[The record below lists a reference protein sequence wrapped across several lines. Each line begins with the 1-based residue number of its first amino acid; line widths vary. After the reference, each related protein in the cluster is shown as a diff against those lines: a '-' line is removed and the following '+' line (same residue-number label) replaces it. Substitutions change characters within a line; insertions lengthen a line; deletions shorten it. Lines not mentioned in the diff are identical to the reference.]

1 MEPLTPKLYQESV
14 LGSVD
19 AYFNACQETGDPDTA
34 FYRTTKELWGNGSQ
48 YQSISGF
55 PADMPYFCLR
65 VPTGGGKTR
74 LAARAV
80 ELVNSKLLRT
90 EHSVILWLVPSNAI
104 REQTYKALKNREH
117 PYHHDLKL
125 TGPVTVIDLAEA
137 RSLTRATLDTST
149 VVIVATST
157 VVIVATV
164 QAFRREDTEG
174 LKVYESSGALMHHFE
189 GLDEAQRANLLT
201 ENGGDR
207 PAVIPFSFANV
218 LRLRRP
224 FIIVDEAHNSRTPL
238 SFDTLARFRP
248 SGILELTATPDTA
261 TTPSNVLH
269 SVSAAELKAEDMIK
283 LPIQLETIPD
293 WQKCLATAIDC
304 REQLHEAARQEH
316 NAGAKYLRPLVL
328 IQAQARRKDVETLD
342 VAAVKKELIEN
353 HNIPEEEIVIATG
366 EERGLEQLEKDYEG
380 GILSSKCPVRFV
392 ITQQALAEGWD
403 CASAYIL
410 VSMAGVK
417 SSTAVEQLLGRILR
431 QPQAAKRATPALN
444 RCYSYVVSD
453 DFSSTANALRDR
465 LVEGSGF
472 EQREA
477 ASFVTAGRTEQG
489 KLDIG
494 SGRITITPVDVN
506 LPEKPDLKD
515 LPKTTKAKVTWD
527 AKKKVLTITSPLTE
541 EETETLKSSVVWEAS
556 KDAIEHAGV
565 ASRTKAVTVFQS
577 PSERG
582 LDFRVPQMAVM
593 VHGELVLFDDPEVL
607 DYPWDLPTGH
617 AAPEADLLKQLN
629 LANSVRDGGTIDI
642 DEGKVKV
649 RFMAELQRDLGLA
662 YRPEHWTEARL
673 AAWICRNLPD
683 PYTTHASKNA
693 FVSSWLAHLLL
704 QDGYDL
710 GRANRQK
717 FLIRQLIEEQI
728 KGLRKT
734 AVREAYQQTL
744 FGDDRE
750 EHIKVDGSY
759 SFEFHPDTYAPDR
772 DYDGRF
778 GEADFQNHYYPR
790 IGDFDSKEEYLCA
803 CELEKWAARG
813 RIDFWVRNLV
823 RKPCSSFFLQ
833 TSEGR
838 FYPDFVC
845 KLPDKTILVVEY
857 KGADR
862 YAAAKMDRDMGDL
875 WAELSDGRCRFVM
888 ATDKKWGAIEE
899 KLK

>member
-1 MEPLTPKLYQESV
+1 MTPLTPKNYQESV

-19 AYFNACQETGDPDTA
+19 AYFNACHENGDPDAA
-34 FYRTTKELWGNGSQ
+34 FYQTTKELWGQGSP
-48 YQSISGF
+48 YRPIAGF

-104 REQTYKALKNREH
+104 REQTFKALKNREH
-117 PYHHDLKL
+117 PYHRDLRL
-125 TGPVTVIDLAEA
+125 AGPVTVIDLAEA
-137 RSLTRATLDTST
+137 KSITRPTMD
-149 VVIVATST
+149 TST

-164 QAFRREDTEG
+164 QAFRREDTEY
-174 LKVYESSGALMHHFE
+174 LKVYESSGVLMHHFE
-189 GLDEAQRANLLT
+189 GLDEAQKANLLT
-201 ENGGDR
+201 ESGGDG
-207 PAVIPFSFANV
+207 PQSIPFSLANV

-248 SGILELTATPDTA
+248 SGILELTATPDTK

-269 SVSAAELKAEDMIK
+269 SVSATELKAEDMIK
-283 LPIQLETIPD
+283 LPIQLETIAD
-293 WQKCLATAIDC
+293 WQKCLATAIDR
-304 REQLHEAARQEH
+304 REQLHEAARLEH
-316 NAGAKYLRPLVL
+316 NSGASYLRPLVL
-328 IQAQARRKDVETLD
+328 IQAQPRRAGMETLD
-342 VAAVKKELIEN
+342 VAAVKKELMAN

-380 GILSSKCPVRFV
+380 GILSPKCPVRFV
-392 ITQQALAEGWD
+392 LTQQALAEGWD

-431 QPQAAKRATPALN
+431 QPQAEKRANSALN
-444 RCYSYVVSD
+444 RCYAYVVSD

-472 EQREA
+472 EEREA
-477 ASFVTAGRTEQG
+477 SSFVSAGREEQA

-494 SGRITITPVDVN
+494 SGRITIRPVDIE
-506 LPEKPDLKD
+506 LSEKPNLQE
-515 LPKTTKAKVTWD
+515 LPKATKAKVAWD
-527 AKKKVLTITSPLTE
+527 AKKKVLTISRPLTE
-541 EETETLKSSVVWEAS
+541 AETESLKASVIWESSKEAI
-556 KDAIEHAGV
+556 AEAGLV
-565 ASRTKAVTVFQS
+565 SRTKAVVIFQT

-582 LDFRVPQMAVM
+582 LDFRVPQLAVM
-593 VHGELVLFDDPEVL
+593 VHGELMLFDDPEVL
-607 DYPWDLPTGH
+607 EYPWDLPTAH
-617 AAPEADLLKQLN
+617 AAPEPDSLRSLHLGD
-629 LANSVRDGGTIDI
+629 SVRDGGTIDI
-642 DEGKVKV
+642 DDGKVKV
-649 RFMAELQRDLGLA
+649 RFMAELQKDLGLA
-662 YRPEHWTEARL
+662 YRPEHWTEAKL

-693 FVSSWLAHLLL
+693 FVSAWLGKLLFL
-704 QDGYDL
+704 DGYDL
-710 GRANRQK
+710 ARANRQK
-717 FLIRQLIEEQI
+717 FLIRQLIEAQI
-728 KGLRKT
+728 KHLRKA
-734 AVREAYQQTL
+734 AVRQAYQQTL
-744 FGDDRE
+744 FGDERADRV
-750 EHIKVDGSY
+750 KVDGSY

-778 GEADFQNHYYPR
+778 GEADFQHHYYPR

-813 RIDFWVRNLV
+813 RIEFWVRNLV

-833 TSEGR
+833 TAEGR

-845 KLPDKTILVVEY
+845 RLPDKTIMVVEY

-862 YAAAKMDRDMGDL
+862 YAAAKVDRDIGDL
-875 WAELSDGRCRFVM
+875 WAEMSHGRCRFAM
-888 ATDKKWGAIEE
+888 ATDKKWGVIEE
-899 KLK
+899 QLAH

>member
-1 MEPLTPKLYQESV
+1 MTPLTPKNYQESV
-14 LGSVD
+14 LASVD
-19 AYFNACQETGDPDTA
+19 AYFNACHENGDPDAA
-34 FYRTTKELWGNGSQ
+34 FYQTTKELWGQGSP
-48 YQSISGF
+48 YRPIAGF

-104 REQTYKALKNREH
+104 REQTFKALKNREH
-117 PYHHDLKL
+117 PYHRDLRL
-125 TGPVTVIDLAEA
+125 AGPVTVIDLAEA
-137 RSLTRATLDTST
+137 KSITRPTME
-149 VVIVATST
+149 TST

-164 QAFRREDTEG
+164 QAFRREDTEY
-174 LKVYESSGALMHHFE
+174 LKVYESSGVLMHHFE
-189 GLDEAQRANLLT
+189 GLDEAQKANLLT
-201 ENGGDR
+201 ESGGDG
-207 PAVIPFSFANV
+207 PQSIPFSLANV

-248 SGILELTATPDTA
+248 SGILELTATPDTK

-269 SVSAAELKAEDMIK
+269 SVSATELKAEDMIK
-283 LPIQLETIPD
+283 LPIQLETIAD
-293 WQKCLATAIDC
+293 WQKCLATAIDR
-304 REQLHEAARQEH
+304 REQLHEAARLEH
-316 NAGAKYLRPLVL
+316 NTGASYLRPLVL
-328 IQAQARRKDVETLD
+328 IQAQPRRAGMETLD
-342 VAAVKKELIEN
+342 VAAVKKELMAN

-380 GILSSKCPVRFV
+380 GILSPKCPVRFV
-392 ITQQALAEGWD
+392 LTQQALAEGWD

-431 QPQAAKRATPALN
+431 QPQAEKRANSALN
-444 RCYSYVVSD
+444 RCYAYVVSD

-472 EQREA
+472 EEREA
-477 ASFVTAGRTEQG
+477 SSFVSAGREEQA

-494 SGRITITPVDVN
+494 SGRITIRPVDIE
-506 LPEKPDLKD
+506 LSEKPNLQE
-515 LPKTTKAKVTWD
+515 LPKATKAKVAWD
-527 AKKKVLTITSPLTE
+527 AKKKVLTISSPLTE
-541 EETETLKSSVVWEAS
+541 AETESLKASVIWESSKEAI
-556 KDAIEHAGV
+556 AEAGLV
-565 ASRTKAVTVFQS
+565 SRTKAVVIFQT

-582 LDFRVPQMAVM
+582 LDFRVPQLAVM

-607 DYPWDLPTGH
+607 EYPWDLPTAH
-617 AAPEADLLKQLN
+617 ATPEPDSLRSLHLGD
-629 LANSVRDGGTIDI
+629 SVRDGGTIDI
-642 DEGKVKV
+642 DDGKVKV
-649 RFMAELQRDLGLA
+649 RFMAELQKDLGLA
-662 YRPEHWTEARL
+662 YRPEHWTEAKL

-693 FVSSWLAHLLL
+693 FVSAWLGKLLFL
-704 QDGYDL
+704 DGYDL
-710 GRANRQK
+710 ARANRQK
-717 FLIRQLIEEQI
+717 FLIRQLIEAQI
-728 KGLRKT
+728 KHLRKA
-734 AVREAYQQTL
+734 AVRQAYQQTL
-744 FGDDRE
+744 FGDERADRV
-750 EHIKVDGSY
+750 KVDGSY

-778 GEADFQNHYYPR
+778 GEADFQHHYYPR

-813 RIDFWVRNLV
+813 RIEFWVRNLV

-833 TSEGR
+833 TAEGR

-845 KLPDKTILVVEY
+845 RLPDKTIMVVEY

-862 YAAAKMDRDMGDL
+862 YAAAKVDRDIGDL
-875 WAELSDGRCRFVM
+875 WAEMSHGRCRFAM
-888 ATDKKWGAIEE
+888 ATDKKWGVIEE
-899 KLK
+899 QLAH

>member
-1 MEPLTPKLYQESV
+1 MTPLTPKNYQESV

-19 AYFNACQETGDPDTA
+19 AYFNACHENGDPDAA
-34 FYRTTKELWGNGSQ
+34 FYQTTKELWGQGSP
-48 YQSISGF
+48 YRPIAGF

-104 REQTYKALKNREH
+104 REQTFKALKNREH
-117 PYHHDLKL
+117 PYHRDLRL
-125 TGPVTVIDLAEA
+125 AGPVTVIDLAEA
-137 RSLTRATLDTST
+137 KSITRPTME
-149 VVIVATST
+149 TST

-164 QAFRREDTEG
+164 QAFRREDTEY
-174 LKVYESSGALMHHFE
+174 LKVYESSGVLMHHFE
-189 GLDEAQRANLLT
+189 GLDEAQKANLLT
-201 ENGGDR
+201 ESGGDG
-207 PAVIPFSFANV
+207 PPTIPFSLANV

-248 SGILELTATPDTA
+248 SGILELTATPDTK

-269 SVSAAELKAEDMIK
+269 SVSATELKAEDMIK
-283 LPIQLETIPD
+283 LPIQLETIAD
-293 WQKCLATAIDC
+293 WQKCLATAIDR
-304 REQLHEAARQEH
+304 REQLHEAARLEH
-316 NAGAKYLRPLVL
+316 NSGASYLRPLVL
-328 IQAQARRKDVETLD
+328 IQAQPRRAGMETLD
-342 VAAVKKELIEN
+342 VAAVKKELMAN

-380 GILSSKCPVRFV
+380 GILSPKCPVRFV
-392 ITQQALAEGWD
+392 LTQQALAEGWD

-431 QPQAAKRATPALN
+431 QPQAEKRANPALN
-444 RCYSYVVSD
+444 RCYAYVVSD

-472 EQREA
+472 EEREA
-477 ASFVTAGRTEQG
+477 SSFVSAGREEQA

-494 SGRITITPVDVN
+494 SGRITITPVEVM
-506 LPEKPDLKD
+506 LTEKPDLTI
-515 LPKTTKAKVTWD
+515 LPKDTKAKLSWD
-527 AKKKVLTITSPLTE
+527 TKKGRLTISAPLSV
-541 EETETLKSSVVWEAS
+541 EETEAVQKTVSGETSREAITR
-556 KDAIEHAGV
+556 AAE
-565 ASRTKAVTVFQS
+565 ASRTVAVKVFQT
-577 PSERG
+577 PSQRG
-582 LDFRVPQMAVM
+582 LDFRVPQLAVM

-607 DYPWDLPTGH
+607 EYPWDLPTAH
-617 AAPEADLLKQLN
+617 ATPEPDSLRSLHLG
-629 LANSVRDGGTIDI
+629 NSVRDGGIIDI
-642 DEGKVKV
+642 DDGKVKV
-649 RFMAELQRDLGLA
+649 RFMAELQKDLGLA
-662 YRPEHWTEARL
+662 YRPEHWTEAKL

-693 FVSSWLAHLLL
+693 FVSAWLGKLLFL
-704 QDGYDL
+704 DGYDL
-710 GRANRQK
+710 ARANRQK
-717 FLIRQLIEEQI
+717 FLIRQLIEAQI
-728 KGLRKT
+728 KHLRKA
-734 AVREAYQQTL
+734 AVRQAYQQTL
-744 FGDDRE
+744 FGDERSDRV
-750 EHIKVDGSY
+750 KVDGSY

-778 GEADFQNHYYPR
+778 GEADFQHHYYPR

-813 RIDFWVRNLV
+813 RIEFWVRNLV

-833 TSEGR
+833 TAEGR

-845 KLPDKTILVVEY
+845 RLPDKTIMVVEY
-857 KGADR
+857 KGGDR
-862 YAAAKMDRDMGDL
+862 YASAKVDRDIGDL
-875 WAELSDGRCRFVM
+875 WAEMSHGRCRFAM
-888 ATDKKWGAIEE
+888 ATDKKWGVIEE
-899 KLK
+899 QLEH

>member
-1 MEPLTPKLYQESV
+1 MTPLTPKNYQESV
-14 LGSVD
+14 LASVD
-19 AYFNACQETGDPDTA
+19 AYFNACHENGDPDAA
-34 FYRTTKELWGNGSQ
+34 FYQTTKELWGQGSP
-48 YQSISGF
+48 YRPIAGF

-104 REQTYKALKNREH
+104 REQTFKALKNREH
-117 PYHHDLKL
+117 PYHRDLRL
-125 TGPVTVIDLAEA
+125 AGPVTVIDLAEA
-137 RSLTRATLDTST
+137 KSITRPTME
-149 VVIVATST
+149 TST

-164 QAFRREDTEG
+164 QAFRREDTEY
-174 LKVYESSGALMHHFE
+174 LKVYESSGVLMHHFE
-189 GLDEAQRANLLT
+189 GLDEAQKANLLT
-201 ENGGDR
+201 ESGGDG
-207 PAVIPFSFANV
+207 PPTIPFSLANV

-248 SGILELTATPDTA
+248 SGILELTATPDTK

-269 SVSAAELKAEDMIK
+269 SVSATELKAEDMIK
-283 LPIQLETIPD
+283 LPIQLETIAD
-293 WQKCLATAIDC
+293 WQKCLATAIDR
-304 REQLHEAARQEH
+304 REQLHEAARLEH
-316 NAGAKYLRPLVL
+316 NSGASYLRPLVL
-328 IQAQARRKDVETLD
+328 IQAQPRRAGMETLD
-342 VAAVKKELIEN
+342 VAAVKKELMAN

-380 GILSSKCPVRFV
+380 GILSPKCPVRFV
-392 ITQQALAEGWD
+392 LTQQALAEGWD

-431 QPQAAKRATPALN
+431 QPQAEKRANSALN
-444 RCYSYVVSD
+444 RCYAYVVSD

-472 EQREA
+472 EEREA
-477 ASFVTAGRTEQG
+477 SSFVSAGREEQA

-494 SGRITITPVDVN
+494 SGRITIRPVDIE
-506 LPEKPDLKD
+506 LSEKPNLQE
-515 LPKTTKAKVTWD
+515 LPKATKAKVAWD
-527 AKKKVLTITSPLTE
+527 AKKKVLTISSPLTE
-541 EETETLKSSVVWEAS
+541 AETESLKASVIWESSKEAI
-556 KDAIEHAGV
+556 AEAGLV
-565 ASRTKAVTVFQS
+565 SRTKAVVIFQT

-582 LDFRVPQMAVM
+582 LDFRVPQLAVM

-607 DYPWDLPTGH
+607 EYPWDLPTAH
-617 AAPEADLLKQLN
+617 AAPEPDSLRSLHLGD
-629 LANSVRDGGTIDI
+629 SVRDGGTIDI
-642 DEGKVKV
+642 DDGKVKV
-649 RFMAELQRDLGLA
+649 RFMAELQKDLGLA
-662 YRPEHWTEARL
+662 YRPEHWTEAKL

-693 FVSSWLAHLLL
+693 FVSAWLGKLLFL
-704 QDGYDL
+704 DGYDL
-710 GRANRQK
+710 ARANRQK
-717 FLIRQLIEEQI
+717 FLIRQLIEAQI
-728 KGLRKT
+728 KHLRKA
-734 AVREAYQQTL
+734 AVRQAYQQTL
-744 FGDDRE
+744 FGDERADRV
-750 EHIKVDGSY
+750 KVDGSY

-778 GEADFQNHYYPR
+778 GEADFQHHYYPR

-813 RIDFWVRNLV
+813 RIEFWVRNLV

-833 TSEGR
+833 TAEGR

-845 KLPDKTILVVEY
+845 RLPDKTIMVVEY

-862 YAAAKMDRDMGDL
+862 YAAAKVDRDIGDL
-875 WAELSDGRCRFVM
+875 WAEMSHGRCRFAM
-888 ATDKKWGAIEE
+888 ATDKKWGVIEE
-899 KLK
+899 QLAH

>member
-1 MEPLTPKLYQESV
+1 MSPLTPKIYQESV
-14 LGSVD
+14 LASVA
-19 AYFNACQETGDPDTA
+19 AYFDACQQTGDPDSA
-34 FYRTTKELWGNGSQ
+34 FYQTTRDLWGQGSQ
-48 YQSISGF
+48 YRPIAGF

-104 REQTYKALKNREH
+104 REQTYKALRNRAH
-117 PYHHDLKL
+117 PYHKDLRL
-125 TGPVTVIDLAEA
+125 AGPVTVIDLSEA
-137 RSLTRATLDTST
+137 RALTRATLD
-149 VVIVATST
+149 TST

-174 LKVYESSGALMHHFE
+174 LKVYESSGALQHHFD
-189 GLDEAQRANLLT
+189 GLDEAQRANLLSD
-201 ENGGDR
+201 GGGEG
-207 PAVIPFSFANV
+207 PPVVPYSFANV

-248 SGILELTATPDTA
+248 SGILELTATPDIT

-283 LPIQLETIPD
+283 LPIQLETIAD
-293 WQKCLATAIDC
+293 WQKCLAAAIDR

-316 NAGAKYLRPLVL
+316 HAGASYLRPLVL
-328 IQAQARRKDVETLD
+328 IQAQPRRTGVETLD
-342 VAAVKKELIEN
+342 VAAVKKELITN
-353 HNIPEEEIVIATG
+353 HHIPEEEIVIATG

-380 GILSSKCPVRFV
+380 GILSPKCPVRFV
-392 ITQQALAEGWD
+392 LTQQALAEGWD

-431 QPQAAKRATPALN
+431 QPQAEKRPTAALN
-444 RCYSYVVSD
+444 RCYAYVVSD

-465 LVEGSGF
+465 LVEGAGF
-472 EQREA
+472 DKREA
-477 ASFVTAGRTEQG
+477 SSFVTATREDQA
-489 KLDIG
+489 KFDLG
-494 SGRITITPVDVN
+494 SGRLAIQPVVVT
-506 LPEKPDLKD
+506 LPEKPGLQDLTKS
-515 LPKTTKAKVTWD
+515 TKAKLAWD
-527 AKKKVLTITSPLTE
+527 AKKSVLTISSPLTDE
-541 EETETLKSSVVWEAS
+541 EAESLKRTVVWDTS
-556 KDAIEHAGV
+556 KELIRQAAE
-565 ASRTKAVTVFQS
+565 ASRTKAVEVFRTA
-577 PSERG
+577 SERG
-582 LDFRVPQMAVM
+582 LDFRVPQLCVM
-593 VHGELVLFDDPEVL
+593 VHGELMLFDDPEVL
-607 DYPWDLPTGH
+607 DYPWELPTGQ
-617 AAPEADLLKQLN
+617 AEPDSESLRQLQITN
-629 LANSVRDGGTIDI
+629 TVRDGGTIDI
-642 DEGKVKV
+642 DDGKVKV

-662 YRPEHWTEARL
+662 YRPEHWTEAKL

-693 FVSSWLAHLLL
+693 YVAAWLGRLL
-704 QDGYDL
+704 QGEGFDL
-710 GRANRQK
+710 ARANRQK
-717 FLIRQLIEEQI
+717 FQIRQLIEAQI
-728 KGLRKT
+728 RQLRKQ
-734 AVREAYQQTL
+734 AVRVAYQQTL
-744 FGDDRE
+744 FGADRGSRV
-750 EHIKVDGSY
+750 KVDGSY

-778 GEADFQNHYYPR
+778 GEADFRHHFYPR

-813 RIDFWVRNLV
+813 KIDFWVRNLV
-823 RKPCSSFFLQ
+823 RKPCCSFFLQ
-833 TSEGR
+833 TAEGR

-845 KLPDKTILVVEY
+845 RLPDKTILVVEY

-862 YAAAKMDRDMGDL
+862 YHAAKGDRDIGGL
-875 WAELSDGRCRFVM
+875 WAELSDGTCRFVM
-888 ATDKKWGAIEE
+888 VTDKKWEVLRDLLE
-899 KLK
+899 

>member
-1 MEPLTPKLYQESV
+1 MTPLTPKNYQESV
-14 LGSVD
+14 LASVD
-19 AYFNACQETGDPDTA
+19 AYFNACHENGDPDAA
-34 FYRTTKELWGNGSQ
+34 FYQTTKELWGQGSP
-48 YQSISGF
+48 YRPIAGF

-104 REQTYKALKNREH
+104 REQTFKALKNREH
-117 PYHHDLKL
+117 PYHRDLRL
-125 TGPVTVIDLAEA
+125 AGPVTVIDLAEA
-137 RSLTRATLDTST
+137 KSITRPTMD
-149 VVIVATST
+149 TST

-164 QAFRREDTEG
+164 QAFRREDTEY
-174 LKVYESSGALMHHFE
+174 LKVYESSGVLMHHFE
-189 GLDEAQRANLLT
+189 GLDEAQKANLLT
-201 ENGGDR
+201 ESGGDG
-207 PAVIPFSFANV
+207 PQSIPFSLANV

-248 SGILELTATPDTA
+248 SGILELTATPDTK

-269 SVSAAELKAEDMIK
+269 SVSATELKAEDMIK
-283 LPIQLETIPD
+283 LPIQLETIAD
-293 WQKCLATAIDC
+293 WQKCLATAIDR
-304 REQLHEAARQEH
+304 REQLHEAARLEH
-316 NAGAKYLRPLVL
+316 NTGASYLRPLVL
-328 IQAQARRKDVETLD
+328 IQAQPRRAGMETLD
-342 VAAVKKELIEN
+342 VAAVKKELMAN

-380 GILSSKCPVRFV
+380 GILSPKCPVRFV
-392 ITQQALAEGWD
+392 LTQQALAEGWD

-431 QPQAAKRATPALN
+431 QPQAEKRANSALN
-444 RCYSYVVSD
+444 RCYAYVVSD

-472 EQREA
+472 EEREA
-477 ASFVTAGRTEQG
+477 SSFVSAGREEQA

-494 SGRITITPVDVN
+494 SGRITIRPVDIE
-506 LPEKPDLKD
+506 LSEKPNLQE
-515 LPKTTKAKVTWD
+515 LPKATKAKVAWD
-527 AKKKVLTITSPLTE
+527 AKKKVLTISSPLTE
-541 EETETLKSSVVWEAS
+541 AETESLKASVIWESSKEAI
-556 KDAIEHAGV
+556 AEAGLV
-565 ASRTKAVTVFQS
+565 SRTKAVVIFQT

-582 LDFRVPQMAVM
+582 LDFRVPQLAVM

-607 DYPWDLPTGH
+607 EYPWDLPTAH
-617 AAPEADLLKQLN
+617 AAPEPDSLRSLHLGD
-629 LANSVRDGGTIDI
+629 SVRDGGTIDI
-642 DEGKVKV
+642 DDGKVKF
-649 RFMAELQRDLGLA
+649 RFMAELQKDLGLA
-662 YRPEHWTEARL
+662 YRPEHWTEAKL

-693 FVSSWLAHLLL
+693 FVSAWLGKLLFL
-704 QDGYDL
+704 DGYDL
-710 GRANRQK
+710 ARANRQK
-717 FLIRQLIEEQI
+717 FLIRQLIEAQI
-728 KGLRKT
+728 KHLRKA
-734 AVREAYQQTL
+734 AVRQAYQQTL
-744 FGDDRE
+744 FGDERADRV
-750 EHIKVDGSY
+750 KVDGSY

-778 GEADFQNHYYPR
+778 GEADFQHHYYPR

-813 RIDFWVRNLV
+813 RIEFWVRNLV

-833 TSEGR
+833 TAEGR

-845 KLPDKTILVVEY
+845 RLPDKTIMVVEY

-862 YAAAKMDRDMGDL
+862 YAAAKVDRDIGDL
-875 WAELSDGRCRFVM
+875 WAEMSHGRCRFAM
-888 ATDKKWGAIEE
+888 ATDKKWGVIEE
-899 KLK
+899 QLAH

>member
-1 MEPLTPKLYQESV
+1 MLPKPNDAMEPLTPKLYQESV

-19 AYFNACQETGDPDTA
+19 AYFNACHETGDPDTA
-34 FYRTTKELWGNGSQ
+34 FYRTTKELWGNGLQ
-48 YQSISGF
+48 YRPIAGF

-104 REQTYKALKNREH
+104 REQTYKALRNREH
-117 PYHHDLKL
+117 PYHHDLRL
-125 TGPVTVIDLAEA
+125 AGPITVIDLAEA
-137 RSLTRATLDTST
+137 RSLTRATLD
-149 VVIVATST
+149 TST

-174 LKVYESSGALMHHFE
+174 LKVYESSGALQHHFD

-201 ENGGDR
+201 ENGGGR
-207 PAVIPFSFANV
+207 PAVVPFSFANV

-248 SGILELTATPDTA
+248 SGILELTATPDT
-261 TTPSNVLH
+261 TNTPSNVLH

-304 REQLHEAARQEH
+304 REQLHEAARREH
-316 NAGAKYLRPLVL
+316 NSGAKYLRPLVL
-328 IQAQARRKDVETLD
+328 IQAQARRAGVETLD
-342 VAAVKKELIEN
+342 VTAVKKELIGN

-366 EERGLEQLEKDYEG
+366 EERGLEQLEKDYDG
-380 GILSSKCPVRFV
+380 GILSPKCPVRFV
-392 ITQQALAEGWD
+392 LTQQALAEGWD

-410 VSMAGVK
+410 VSMAGVR

-444 RCYSYVVSD
+444 RCYAYVVSD

-465 LVEGSGF
+465 LVEGAGF
-472 EQREA
+472 ETREA

-494 SGRITITPVDVN
+494 SGRITIRPVDVT

-515 LPKTTKAKVTWD
+515 LPKATKAKVNWD
-527 AKKKVLTITSPLTE
+527 ARKNVLTISSPLTA
-541 EETETLKSSVVWEAS
+541 EETETLKGSVIWEAS
-556 KDAIEHAGV
+556 KELIEQAGV

-582 LDFRVPQMAVM
+582 LEFRVPQLAVM

-607 DYPWDLPTGH
+607 DYPWDLPTAH
-617 AAPEADLLKQLN
+617 AAPDDDVLRQLE
-629 LANSVRDGGTIDI
+629 LANTVRDGGMIDI

-693 FVSSWLAHLLL
+693 FVSAWLGNLLRH
-704 QDGYDL
+704 DGYDL

-717 FLIRQLIEEQI
+717 FLLRQLIESQI

-744 FGDDRE
+744 FGDDRAE
-750 EHIKVDGSY
+750 RIQVDGSY
-759 SFEFHPDTYAPDR
+759 AFHFHPDSYAPDR

-778 GEADFQNHYYPR
+778 GEADFQHHYYPR
-790 IGDFDSKEEYLCA
+790 IGDFDSNEEYLCA

-813 RIDFWVRNLV
+813 RIEFWVRNLV
-823 RKPCSSFFLQ
+823 RKPCSSFYLQ
-833 TSEGR
+833 TAEGR

-845 KLPDKTILVVEY
+845 RLPDKTILVVEY

-862 YAAAKMDRDMGDL
+862 YAAAKMDRDMGEL
-875 WAELSDGRCRFVM
+875 WAELSGGKCRFVM
-888 ATDKKWGAIEE
+888 ATGRKWGGIDAM
-899 KLK
+899 LK

>member
-1 MEPLTPKLYQESV
+1 MSPLTPKIFQDSV
-14 LGSVD
+14 LASVA
-19 AYFNACQETGDPDTA
+19 AYFDACQRTGDPDAA
-34 FYRTTKELWGNGSQ
+34 FYQTTRDLWGQGSQ
-48 YQSISGF
+48 YRPIAGF

-74 LAARAV
+74 LAARSV
-80 ELVNSKLLRT
+80 DLVNSKLLRT

-104 REQTYKALKNREH
+104 REQTYKALRNREH
-117 PYHHDLKL
+117 PYHKDLRMA
-125 TGPVTVIDLAEA
+125 GPVTVIDLAEA
-137 RSLTRATLDTST
+137 RALTRATLD
-149 VVIVATST
+149 TST

-174 LKVYESSGALMHHFE
+174 LKVYESSGALQHHFD
-189 GLDEAQRANLLT
+189 GLDEAQRANLLS
-201 ENGGDR
+201 EGGGEG
-207 PAVIPFSFANV
+207 PPLIPYSFANA

-283 LPIQLETIPD
+283 LPIQLETIAD
-293 WQKCLATAIDC
+293 WQKCLAAAIDR
-304 REQLHEAARQEH
+304 REQLHEAAWQEH
-316 NAGAKYLRPLVL
+316 NAGAAYLRPLVL
-328 IQAQARRKDVETLD
+328 IQAQPRRAGVETLD
-342 VAAVKKELIEN
+342 VAAVKKELIAN

-366 EERGLEQLEKDYEG
+366 EERGLEQLEKDYDG

-392 ITQQALAEGWD
+392 LTQQALAEGWD

-431 QPQAAKRATPALN
+431 QPQAEKRPTAALN
-444 RCYSYVVSD
+444 RCYAYVVSD

-472 EQREA
+472 DKREA
-477 ASFVTAGRTEQG
+477 ASFVTASREEQA
-489 KLDIG
+489 KFDIG
-494 SGRITITPVDVN
+494 SGRITIRPVDVP
-506 LPEKPDLKD
+506 LPEKPSLQD
-515 LPKTTKAKVTWD
+515 LPKTTKAKLSWD
-527 AKKKVLTITSPLTE
+527 ARKKVLTISSPLTI
-541 EETETLKSSVVWEAS
+541 EETESLKAAVVWDSS
-556 KDAIEHAGV
+556 KELVERAAEV
-565 ASRTKAVTVFQS
+565 SRTKAVEVFRTA
-577 PSERG
+577 SERG
-582 LDFRVPQMAVM
+582 LDFRVPQLCVM
-593 VHGELVLFDDPEVL
+593 VHGELTLFDDPEVL

-617 AAPEADLLKQLN
+617 AELDADSLRQLHI
-629 LANSVRDGGTIDI
+629 ANTVRDGGTIDI
-642 DEGKVKV
+642 DDGKVKV

-662 YRPEHWTEARL
+662 YRPEHWTEAKL

-693 FVSSWLAHLLL
+693 YVAAW
-704 QDGYDL
+704 L
-710 GRANRQK
+710 GRLLRQEGFDLARTNRQK
-717 FLIRQLIEEQI
+717 FQIRQLIEAQI
-728 KGLRKT
+728 RYLRKQ
-734 AVREAYQQTL
+734 AVSRAYQQTL

-750 EHIKVDGSY
+750 SRVKVDGSH
-759 SFEFHPDTYAPDR
+759 SFEFHPDAYAPDR

-778 GEADFQNHYYPR
+778 GEADFRHHFYPR

-813 RIDFWVRNLV
+813 KIDFWVRNLV
-823 RKPCSSFFLQ
+823 RKPCCSFFLQ
-833 TSEGR
+833 TAEGR

-845 KLPDKTILVVEY
+845 RLPDKTVLVIEY
-857 KGADR
+857 KGGDR
-862 YAAAKMDRDMGDL
+862 YAAAKVDRDIGGL
-875 WAELSDGRCRFVM
+875 WAELSDGRCRFIMV
-888 ATDKKWGAIEE
+888 TDKKWDALREQLDKIGA
-899 KLK
+899 

>member
-1 MEPLTPKLYQESV
+1 MTPLTPKNYQESV
-14 LGSVD
+14 LASVD
-19 AYFNACQETGDPDTA
+19 AYFNACHENGDPDAA
-34 FYRTTKELWGNGSQ
+34 FYQTTKELWGQGSP
-48 YQSISGF
+48 YRPIAGF

-104 REQTYKALKNREH
+104 REQTFKALKNREH
-117 PYHHDLKL
+117 PYHRDLRL
-125 TGPVTVIDLAEA
+125 AGPVTVIDLAEA
-137 RSLTRATLDTST
+137 KSITRPTMD
-149 VVIVATST
+149 TST

-164 QAFRREDTEG
+164 QAFRREDTEY
-174 LKVYESSGALMHHFE
+174 LKVYESSGVLMHHFE
-189 GLDEAQRANLLT
+189 GLDEAQKANLLT
-201 ENGGDR
+201 ESGGDG
-207 PAVIPFSFANV
+207 PPTIPFSLANV

-248 SGILELTATPDTA
+248 SGILELTATPDTK

-269 SVSAAELKAEDMIK
+269 SVSATELKAEDMIK
-283 LPIQLETIPD
+283 LPIQLETIAD
-293 WQKCLATAIDC
+293 WQKCLATAIDR
-304 REQLHEAARQEH
+304 REQLHEAARLEH
-316 NAGAKYLRPLVL
+316 NSGASYLRPLVL
-328 IQAQARRKDVETLD
+328 IQAQPRRAGMETLD
-342 VAAVKKELIEN
+342 VAAVKKELMAN

-380 GILSSKCPVRFV
+380 GILSPKCPVRFV
-392 ITQQALAEGWD
+392 LTQQALAEGWD

-431 QPQAAKRATPALN
+431 QPQAEKRANSALN
-444 RCYSYVVSD
+444 RCYAYVVSD

-472 EQREA
+472 EEREA
-477 ASFVTAGRTEQG
+477 SSFVSAGREEQA

-494 SGRITITPVDVN
+494 SGRITIRPVDIE
-506 LPEKPDLKD
+506 LSEKPNLQE
-515 LPKTTKAKVTWD
+515 LPKATKAKVAWD
-527 AKKKVLTITSPLTE
+527 AKKKVLTISSPLTE
-541 EETETLKSSVVWEAS
+541 AETESLKASVIWESSKEAI
-556 KDAIEHAGV
+556 AEAGLV
-565 ASRTKAVTVFQS
+565 SRTKAVVIFQT

-582 LDFRVPQMAVM
+582 LDFRVPQLAVM

-607 DYPWDLPTGH
+607 EYPWDLPTAH
-617 AAPEADLLKQLN
+617 AAPEPDSLRSLHLGD
-629 LANSVRDGGTIDI
+629 SVRDGGTIDI
-642 DEGKVKV
+642 DDGKVKV
-649 RFMAELQRDLGLA
+649 RFMAELQKDLGLA
-662 YRPEHWTEARL
+662 YRPEHWTEAKL

-693 FVSSWLAHLLL
+693 FVSAWLGKLLFL
-704 QDGYDL
+704 DGYDL
-710 GRANRQK
+710 ARANRQK
-717 FLIRQLIEEQI
+717 FLIRQLIEAQI
-728 KGLRKT
+728 KHLRKA
-734 AVREAYQQTL
+734 AVRQAYQQTL
-744 FGDDRE
+744 FGDERADRV
-750 EHIKVDGSY
+750 KVDGSY

-778 GEADFQNHYYPR
+778 GEADFQHHYYPR

-813 RIDFWVRNLV
+813 RIEFWVRNLV

-833 TSEGR
+833 TAEGR

-845 KLPDKTILVVEY
+845 RLPDKTIMVVEY

-862 YAAAKMDRDMGDL
+862 YAAAKVDRDIGDL
-875 WAELSDGRCRFVM
+875 WAEMSHGRCRFAM
-888 ATDKKWGAIEE
+888 ATDKKWGVIEE
-899 KLK
+899 QLAH

>member
-1 MEPLTPKLYQESV
+1 MSPLTPKIYQESV
-14 LGSVD
+14 LASV
-19 AYFNACQETGDPDTA
+19 ATYFDACQRTGDPDDA
-34 FYRTTKELWGNGSQ
+34 FYQTTRDLWGQGSQ
-48 YQSISGF
+48 YRPIAGF

-104 REQTYKALKNREH
+104 REQTYKALRNREH
-117 PYHHDLKL
+117 PYHKDLRMA
-125 TGPVTVIDLAEA
+125 GPVTVIDLAEA
-137 RSLTRATLDTST
+137 RALTRATLD
-149 VVIVATST
+149 TST

-174 LKVYESSGALMHHFE
+174 LKVYESSGALQHHFD

-201 ENGGDR
+201 DGGGDG
-207 PAVIPFSFANV
+207 PPLVPCSFANV

-238 SFDTLARFRP
+238 SFETLTRFRP
-248 SGILELTATPDTA
+248 SGILELTATPDTT

-283 LPIQLETIPD
+283 LPILLETIPD
-293 WQKCLATAIDC
+293 WQKCLAAGIDR

-316 NAGAKYLRPLVL
+316 NAGAAYLRPLVL
-328 IQAQARRKDVETLD
+328 IQAQPRRAGVETLD
-342 VAAVKKELIEN
+342 VAAVKKELIAN
-353 HNIPEEEIVIATG
+353 HNIPEDEIVIATG

-380 GILSSKCPVRFV
+380 GLLSSKCPVRFV
-392 ITQQALAEGWD
+392 LTQQALAEGWD

-431 QPQAAKRATPALN
+431 QPQAEKRPTSALN
-444 RCYSYVVSD
+444 RCYAYVVSD

-472 EQREA
+472 DKREA
-477 ASFVTAGRTEQG
+477 ASFVTASRAEQA
-489 KLDIG
+489 KFDIG
-494 SGRITITPVDVN
+494 SGRITIRPVDVP
-506 LPEKPDLKD
+506 LPEKPSLQD
-515 LPKTTKAKVTWD
+515 LPKATKAKLSWD
-527 AKKKVLTITSPLTE
+527 GRKNVLTISSPLTV
-541 EETETLKSSVVWEAS
+541 EETETLKAAVVWDSS
-556 KDAIEHAGV
+556 KELVERAAE
-565 ASRTKAVTVFQS
+565 ASRTKAVEVFRTA
-577 PSERG
+577 SERG
-582 LDFRVPQMAVM
+582 LDFRVPQLCVM
-593 VHGELVLFDDPEVL
+593 VHGELMLFDDPEVL

-617 AAPEADLLKQLN
+617 AEPDAEALRQLHLTN
-629 LANSVRDGGTIDI
+629 TVRDGGTIDI
-642 DEGKVKV
+642 DDGKVKV

-662 YRPEHWTEARL
+662 YRPEHWTEAKL

-693 FVSSWLAHLLL
+693 YVSGWLGRLLR
-704 QDGYDL
+704 QDGFDL
-710 GRANRQK
+710 ARANRQK
-717 FLIRQLIEEQI
+717 FQVRQLIELQI
-728 KGLRKT
+728 RHLRKQ
-734 AVREAYQQTL
+734 AVTRAYQQTL
-744 FGDDRE
+744 FGDDCGSRV
-750 EHIKVDGSY
+750 KVDGSH
-759 SFEFHPDTYAPDR
+759 SFEFHPDAYAPDR

-778 GEADFQNHYYPR
+778 GEADFRHHFYPR

-803 CELEKWAARG
+803 CELERWAARG
-813 RIDFWVRNLV
+813 KIDFWVRNLV
-823 RKPCSSFFLQ
+823 RKPCCSFFLQ
-833 TSEGR
+833 TAEGR

-845 KLPDKTILVVEY
+845 RLPDKTILVVEY

-862 YAAAKMDRDMGDL
+862 YAAAKVDRDIGGL

-888 ATDKKWGAIEE
+888 VTDKKWDVIQEQLE
-899 KLK
+899 

>member
-1 MEPLTPKLYQESV
+1 MTPLTPKNYQESV

-19 AYFNACQETGDPDTA
+19 AYFNACHENGDPDAA
-34 FYRTTKELWGNGSQ
+34 FYQTTKELWGQGSP
-48 YQSISGF
+48 YRPIAGF

-104 REQTYKALKNREH
+104 REQTFKALKNREH
-117 PYHHDLKL
+117 PYHRDLRL
-125 TGPVTVIDLAEA
+125 AGPVTVIDLAEA
-137 RSLTRATLDTST
+137 KSITRPTMD
-149 VVIVATST
+149 TST

-164 QAFRREDTEG
+164 QAFRREDTEY
-174 LKVYESSGALMHHFE
+174 LKVYESSGVLMHHFE
-189 GLDEAQRANLLT
+189 GLDEAQKANLLT
-201 ENGGDR
+201 ESGGDG
-207 PAVIPFSFANV
+207 PPTIPFSLANV

-248 SGILELTATPDTA
+248 SGILELTATPDTK

-269 SVSAAELKAEDMIK
+269 SVSATELKAEDMIK
-283 LPIQLETIPD
+283 LPIQLETIAD
-293 WQKCLATAIDC
+293 WQKCLATAIDR
-304 REQLHEAARQEH
+304 REQLHEAARLEH
-316 NAGAKYLRPLVL
+316 NTGASYLRPLVL
-328 IQAQARRKDVETLD
+328 IQAQPRRAGMETLD
-342 VAAVKKELIEN
+342 VAAVKKELMAN

-380 GILSSKCPVRFV
+380 GILSPKCPVRFV
-392 ITQQALAEGWD
+392 LTQQALAEGWD

-431 QPQAAKRATPALN
+431 QPQAEKRANSALN
-444 RCYSYVVSD
+444 RCYAYVVSD

-472 EQREA
+472 EEREA
-477 ASFVTAGRTEQG
+477 SSFVSAGREEQA

-494 SGRITITPVDVN
+494 SGRITIRPVDIE
-506 LPEKPDLKD
+506 LSEKPNLQE
-515 LPKTTKAKVTWD
+515 LPKATKAKVAWD
-527 AKKKVLTITSPLTE
+527 AKRKVLTISSPLTE
-541 EETETLKSSVVWEAS
+541 AETESLKASVIWESSKEAI
-556 KDAIEHAGV
+556 AEAGLV
-565 ASRTKAVTVFQS
+565 SRTKAVVIFQT

-582 LDFRVPQMAVM
+582 LDFRVPQLAVM

-607 DYPWDLPTGH
+607 EYPWDLPTAH
-617 AAPEADLLKQLN
+617 ATPEPDSLRSLHLG
-629 LANSVRDGGTIDI
+629 NSVRDGGTIDI
-642 DEGKVKV
+642 DDGKVKV
-649 RFMAELQRDLGLA
+649 RFMAELQKDLGLA
-662 YRPEHWTEARL
+662 YRPEHWTEAKL

-693 FVSSWLAHLLL
+693 FVSAWLGKLLFL
-704 QDGYDL
+704 DGYDL
-710 GRANRQK
+710 ARANRQK
-717 FLIRQLIEEQI
+717 FLIRQLIEAQI
-728 KGLRKT
+728 KHLRKA
-734 AVREAYQQTL
+734 AVRQAYQQTL
-744 FGDDRE
+744 FGDERADRV
-750 EHIKVDGSY
+750 KVDGSY

-778 GEADFQNHYYPR
+778 GEADFQHHYYPR

-813 RIDFWVRNLV
+813 RIEFWVRNLV

-833 TSEGR
+833 TAEGR

-845 KLPDKTILVVEY
+845 RLPDKTIMVVEY

-862 YAAAKMDRDMGDL
+862 YAAAKVDRDIGDL
-875 WAELSDGRCRFVM
+875 WAEMSHGRCRFAM
-888 ATDKKWGAIEE
+888 ATDKKWGVIEE
-899 KLK
+899 QLAH

>member
-1 MEPLTPKLYQESV
+1 MSPLTPKIYQESV
-14 LGSVD
+14 LASVAD
-19 AYFNACQETGDPDTA
+19 YFDACQETGDPDAA
-34 FYRTTKELWGNGSQ
+34 FYGTTRELWGQGSQ
-48 YQSISGF
+48 YRPIAGF

-74 LAARAV
+74 LAACSV

-104 REQTYKALKNREH
+104 REQTYKALRNREH
-117 PYHHDLKL
+117 PYHKDLRMA
-125 TGPVTVIDLAEA
+125 GPVTLIDLSEA
-137 RSLTRATLDTST
+137 RALTRATLD
-149 VVIVATST
+149 TST

-174 LKVYESSGALMHHFE
+174 LKVYETSGALQHHFDS
-189 GLDEAQRANLLT
+189 LDEAQRANLLV
-201 ENGGDR
+201 ENGGDG
-207 PAVIPFSFANV
+207 PPVIPFSLANV

-248 SGILELTATPDTA
+248 SGILELTATPDTT

-283 LPIQLETIPD
+283 LPIQLETIAD
-293 WQKCLATAIDC
+293 WQKCLAAAIDR

-316 NAGAKYLRPLVL
+316 NAGAAYLRPLVL
-328 IQAQARRKDVETLD
+328 IQAQPRRAGVETLD
-342 VAAVKKELIEN
+342 VAAVKKELIAN
-353 HNIPEEEIVIATG
+353 HNIPDEEIVIATG
-366 EERGLEQLEKDYEG
+366 EERGLEQLEKEYEG

-392 ITQQALAEGWD
+392 LTQQALAEGWD

-431 QPQAAKRATPALN
+431 QPQAEKRPTSALN
-444 RCYSYVVSD
+444 RCYAYVVSD
-453 DFSSTANALRDR
+453 DFSSTANTLRDR

-472 EQREA
+472 EKREA
-477 ASFVTAGRTEQG
+477 ASFVTASREEQG

-494 SGRITITPVDVN
+494 SGRIVIRPVDVE
-506 LPEKPDLKD
+506 LSEKPDLKE
-515 LPKTTKAKVTWD
+515 LPKSTKAKLTWD
-527 AKKKVLTITSPLTE
+527 TKKKVLTISSPLTE
-541 EETETLKSSVVWEAS
+541 VETESLKKAVVWDAS
-556 KDAIEHAGV
+556 KELIAQAAE
-565 ASRTKAVTVFQS
+565 ASRTKAVEVFRTA
-577 PSERG
+577 SERG
-582 LDFRVPQMAVM
+582 LDFRVPQLCVM
-593 VHGELVLFDDPEVL
+593 VHGELMLFDDPEVL
-607 DYPWDLPTGH
+607 DYPWDLPIIH
-617 AAPEADLLKQLN
+617 AAPDDDSLRQLQ
-629 LANSVRDGGTIDI
+629 LASTVRDGGTIDI

-649 RFMAELQRDLGLA
+649 GFMLALQRDLTLA
-662 YRPEHWTEARL
+662 YRPEHWTEAKL

-693 FVSSWLAHLLL
+693 FVSAWLGKLIQH
-704 QDGYDL
+704 DGYDL
-710 GRANRQK
+710 ARANRQK
-717 FLIRQLIEEQI
+717 FQIRQLIEAQI
-728 KGLRKT
+728 RHLRKE
-734 AVREAYQQTL
+734 AVRKAYQQTL
-744 FGDDRE
+744 FGEDRADQV
-750 EHIKVDGSY
+750 KVDGSY
-759 SFEFHPDTYAPDR
+759 SFEFHPDAYAPDR

-778 GEADFQNHYYPR
+778 GEADFRHHFYPR

-833 TSEGR
+833 TAEGR

-845 KLPDKTILVVEY
+845 RLPDKKILVVEY
-857 KGADR
+857 KGGDR
-862 YAAAKMDRDMGDL
+862 YAAAKVDRDIGEL

-888 ATDKKWGAIEE
+888 VTDKNWADLASQLE
-899 KLK
+899 

>member
-1 MEPLTPKLYQESV
+1 MTPLTPKNYQESV
-14 LGSVD
+14 LASVD
-19 AYFNACQETGDPDTA
+19 AYFNACHENGDPDAA
-34 FYRTTKELWGNGSQ
+34 FYQTTKELWGQGSP
-48 YQSISGF
+48 YRPIAGF

-104 REQTYKALKNREH
+104 REQTFKALKNREH
-117 PYHHDLKL
+117 PYHRDLRL
-125 TGPVTVIDLAEA
+125 AGPVTVIDLAEA
-137 RSLTRATLDTST
+137 KSITRPTMD
-149 VVIVATST
+149 TST

-164 QAFRREDTEG
+164 QAFRREDTEY
-174 LKVYESSGALMHHFE
+174 LKVYESSGVLMHHFE
-189 GLDEAQRANLLT
+189 GLDEAQKANLLT
-201 ENGGDR
+201 ESGGDG
-207 PAVIPFSFANV
+207 PQSIPFSLANV

-248 SGILELTATPDTA
+248 SGILELTATPDTK

-269 SVSAAELKAEDMIK
+269 SVSATELKAEDMIK
-283 LPIQLETIPD
+283 LPIQLETIAD
-293 WQKCLATAIDC
+293 WQKCLATAIDR
-304 REQLHEAARQEH
+304 REQLHEAARLEH
-316 NAGAKYLRPLVL
+316 NTGASYLRPLVL
-328 IQAQARRKDVETLD
+328 IQAQPRRAGMETLD
-342 VAAVKKELIEN
+342 VAAVKKELMAN

-380 GILSSKCPVRFV
+380 GILSPKCPVRFV
-392 ITQQALAEGWD
+392 LTQQALAEGWD

-431 QPQAAKRATPALN
+431 QPQAEKRANSALN
-444 RCYSYVVSD
+444 RCYAYVVSD

-472 EQREA
+472 EEREA
-477 ASFVTAGRTEQG
+477 SSFVSAGREEQA

-494 SGRITITPVDVN
+494 SGRITIRPVDIE
-506 LPEKPDLKD
+506 LSEKPNLQE
-515 LPKTTKAKVTWD
+515 LPKATKAKVAWD
-527 AKKKVLTITSPLTE
+527 AKKKVLTISSPLTE
-541 EETETLKSSVVWEAS
+541 AETESLKASVIWESSKEAI
-556 KDAIEHAGV
+556 AEAGLV
-565 ASRTKAVTVFQS
+565 SRTKAVVIFQT

-582 LDFRVPQMAVM
+582 LDFRVPQLAVM

-607 DYPWDLPTGH
+607 EYPWDLPTAH
-617 AAPEADLLKQLN
+617 AAPEPDSLRSLHLGD
-629 LANSVRDGGTIDI
+629 SVRDGGTIDI
-642 DEGKVKV
+642 DDGKVKV
-649 RFMAELQRDLGLA
+649 RFMAELQKDLGLA
-662 YRPEHWTEARL
+662 YRPEHWTEAKL

-693 FVSSWLAHLLL
+693 FVSAWLGKLLFL
-704 QDGYDL
+704 DGYDL
-710 GRANRQK
+710 ARANRQK
-717 FLIRQLIEEQI
+717 FLIRQLIEAQI
-728 KGLRKT
+728 KHLRKA
-734 AVREAYQQTL
+734 AVRQAYQQTL
-744 FGDDRE
+744 FGDERADRV
-750 EHIKVDGSY
+750 KVDGSY

-778 GEADFQNHYYPR
+778 GEADFQHHYYPR

-813 RIDFWVRNLV
+813 RIEFWVRNLV

-833 TSEGR
+833 TAEGR

-845 KLPDKTILVVEY
+845 RLPDKTIMVVEY

-862 YAAAKMDRDMGDL
+862 YAAAKVDRDIGDL
-875 WAELSDGRCRFVM
+875 WAEMSHGRCRFAM
-888 ATDKKWGAIEE
+888 ATDKKWGVIEE
-899 KLK
+899 QLAH

>member
-1 MEPLTPKLYQESV
+1 
-14 LGSVD
+14 
-19 AYFNACQETGDPDTA
+19 
-34 FYRTTKELWGNGSQ
+34 
-48 YQSISGF
+48 
-55 PADMPYFCLR
+55 MPYFCLR

-117 PYHHDLKL
+117 PYHQDLRL
-125 TGPVTVIDLAEA
+125 AGPVTVIDLAEA
-137 RSLTRATLDTST
+137 KSITRSTMD
-149 VVIVATST
+149 TST

-164 QAFRREDTEG
+164 QAFRREDTEY
-174 LKVYESSGALMHHFE
+174 LKVYETSGVLMHHFE
-189 GLDEAQRANLLT
+189 GLDDAQKANLLT
-201 ENGGDR
+201 ENGGEG
-207 PAVIPFSFANV
+207 PPIIPFSLANV

-248 SGILELTATPDTA
+248 SGILELTATPDTK

-269 SVSAAELKAEDMIK
+269 SVSATELKAEDMIK
-283 LPIQLETIPD
+283 LPIQLETIAD
-293 WQKCLATAIDC
+293 WQKCLATAID
-304 REQLHEAARQEH
+304 RRQQLHEAARLEH
-316 NAGAKYLRPLVL
+316 NAGAGYLRPLVL
-328 IQAQARRKDVETLD
+328 IQAQPRRNGQDTLD
-342 VAAVKKELIEN
+342 VAAVKKELMAN

-380 GILSSKCPVRFV
+380 GILSPKCPVRFV

-431 QPQAAKRATPALN
+431 QPQAEKRATAALN
-444 RCYSYVVSD
+444 RCYAYVVSD

-472 EQREA
+472 EEREA
-477 ASFVTAGRTEQG
+477 SSFVSAGREEQG

-494 SGRITITPVDVN
+494 SGKITITPVVVM
-506 LPEKPDLKD
+506 LTEKPDLAV
-515 LPKTTKAKVTWD
+515 LPKETKAKLSWD
-527 AKKKVLTITSPLTE
+527 AKKGHLTISAPLSVEEAEAVQHTVTGETSR
-541 EETETLKSSVVWEAS
+541 EAITR
-556 KDAIEHAGV
+556 AAE
-565 ASRTKAVTVFQS
+565 ASRTVAIKVFQT
-577 PSERG
+577 PSQRG
-582 LDFRVPQMAVM
+582 LDFRVPQMAVI

-607 DYPWDLPTGH
+607 EYPWDLPTGH
-617 AAPEADLLKQLN
+617 AAPDAESLKSLQ

-642 DEGKVKV
+642 DDGKVKI
-649 RFMAELQRDLGLA
+649 RFMAELQKDLGLA
-662 YRPEHWTEARL
+662 YRPEHWTEAKL

-683 PYTTHASKNA
+683 PYTTHSSKNA
-693 FVSSWLAHLLL
+693 FVSAWLGKLLI

-710 GRANRQK
+710 ARANRQK
-717 FLIRQLIEEQI
+717 FQIRQLIEAQI
-728 KGLRKT
+728 KHLRKT
-734 AVREAYQQTL
+734 AVRVAYQQTL
-744 FGDDRE
+744 FGTERE
-750 EHIKVDGSY
+750 ERVKVDGSY

-778 GEADFQNHYYPR
+778 GEADFQHHYYPR

-803 CELEKWAARG
+803 CALEKWAARG

-833 TSEGR
+833 TAEGR

-845 KLPDKTILVVEY
+845 RLPDKTILVVEY
-857 KGADR
+857 KGGDR
-862 YAAAKMDRDMGDL
+862 YAGAKPDRDMGDL

-888 ATDKKWGAIEE
+888 VTEKKWGVIEE
-899 KLK
+899 KL

>member
-1 MEPLTPKLYQESV
+1 MTPLTPKNYQESV

-19 AYFNACQETGDPDTA
+19 AYFNACHENGDPDAA
-34 FYRTTKELWGNGSQ
+34 FYQTTKELWGQGSP
-48 YQSISGF
+48 YRPIAGF

-104 REQTYKALKNREH
+104 REQTFKALKNREH
-117 PYHHDLKL
+117 PYHRDLRL
-125 TGPVTVIDLAEA
+125 AGPVTVIDLAEA
-137 RSLTRATLDTST
+137 KSITRPTMD
-149 VVIVATST
+149 TST

-164 QAFRREDTEG
+164 QAFRREDTEY
-174 LKVYESSGALMHHFE
+174 LKVYESSGVLMHHFE
-189 GLDEAQRANLLT
+189 GLDEAQKANLLT
-201 ENGGDR
+201 ESGGDG
-207 PAVIPFSFANV
+207 PQSIPFSLANV

-248 SGILELTATPDTA
+248 SGILELTATPDTK

-269 SVSAAELKAEDMIK
+269 SVSATELKAEDMIK
-283 LPIQLETIPD
+283 LPIQLETIAD
-293 WQKCLATAIDC
+293 WQKCLATAIDR
-304 REQLHEAARQEH
+304 REQLHEAARLEH
-316 NAGAKYLRPLVL
+316 NTGASYLRPLVL
-328 IQAQARRKDVETLD
+328 IQAQPRRAGMETLD
-342 VAAVKKELIEN
+342 VAAVKKELMAN

-380 GILSSKCPVRFV
+380 GILSPKCPVRFV
-392 ITQQALAEGWD
+392 LTQQALAEGWD

-431 QPQAAKRATPALN
+431 QPQAEKRANSALN
-444 RCYSYVVSD
+444 RCYAYVVSD

-472 EQREA
+472 EEREA
-477 ASFVTAGRTEQG
+477 SSFVSAGREEQA

-494 SGRITITPVDVN
+494 SGRITIRPVDIE
-506 LPEKPDLKD
+506 LSEKPNLQE
-515 LPKTTKAKVTWD
+515 LPKATKAKVAWD
-527 AKKKVLTITSPLTE
+527 AKKKVLTISRPLTE
-541 EETETLKSSVVWEAS
+541 AETESLKASVIWESSKEAI
-556 KDAIEHAGV
+556 AEAGLV
-565 ASRTKAVTVFQS
+565 SRTKAVVIFQT

-582 LDFRVPQMAVM
+582 LDFRVPQLAVM
-593 VHGELVLFDDPEVL
+593 VHGELMLFDDPEVL
-607 DYPWDLPTGH
+607 EYPWDLPTAH
-617 AAPEADLLKQLN
+617 AAPEPDSLRSLHLGD
-629 LANSVRDGGTIDI
+629 SVRDGGTIDI
-642 DEGKVKV
+642 DDGKVKV
-649 RFMAELQRDLGLA
+649 RFMAELQKDLGLA
-662 YRPEHWTEARL
+662 YRPEHWTEAKL

-693 FVSSWLAHLLL
+693 FVSAWLGKLLFL
-704 QDGYDL
+704 DGYDL
-710 GRANRQK
+710 ARANRQK
-717 FLIRQLIEEQI
+717 FLIRQLIEAQI
-728 KGLRKT
+728 KHLRKA
-734 AVREAYQQTL
+734 AVRQAYQQTL
-744 FGDDRE
+744 FGDERADRV
-750 EHIKVDGSY
+750 KVDGSY

-778 GEADFQNHYYPR
+778 GEADFQHHYYPR

-813 RIDFWVRNLV
+813 RIEFWVRNLV

-833 TSEGR
+833 TAEGR

-845 KLPDKTILVVEY
+845 RLPDKTIMVVEY

-862 YAAAKMDRDMGDL
+862 YAAAKVDRDIGDL
-875 WAELSDGRCRFVM
+875 WAEMSHGRCRFAM
-888 ATDKKWGAIEE
+888 ATDKKWGVIEE
-899 KLK
+899 QLAH

>member
-1 MEPLTPKLYQESV
+1 MTPLTPKNYQESV

-19 AYFNACQETGDPDTA
+19 AYFNACHEVGDPDAA
-34 FYRTTKELWGNGSQ
+34 FYRTTKELWGQGSA
-48 YQSISGF
+48 YRPIAGF

-104 REQTYKALKNREH
+104 REQTFNALKNREH
-117 PYHHDLKL
+117 PYHRDLRQA
-125 TGPVTVIDLAEA
+125 GPVTVIDLAEA
-137 RSLTRATLDTST
+137 KSITRPTMD
-149 VVIVATST
+149 TST

-164 QAFRREDTEG
+164 QAFRREDTEY
-174 LKVYESSGALMHHFE
+174 LKVYESSGVLMHHFD

-201 ENGGDR
+201 DNSSGN
-207 PAVIPFSFANV
+207 PPIMPFSLANV

-248 SGILELTATPDTA
+248 SGILELTATPDTK

-269 SVSAAELKAEDMIK
+269 SVSATELKAEDMIK
-283 LPIQLETIPD
+283 LPIQLETIAD
-293 WQKCLATAIDC
+293 WQKCLATAIDR

-316 NAGAKYLRPLVL
+316 NAGANYLRPLVL
-328 IQAQARRKDVETLD
+328 IQAQPRRSGHETLD
-342 VAAVKKELIEN
+342 VTAVKKELIAN

-380 GILSSKCPVRFV
+380 GILSPKCPVRFV
-392 ITQQALAEGWD
+392 LTQQALAEGWD

-431 QPQAAKRATPALN
+431 QPQAEKRATTALN
-444 RCYSYVVSD
+444 RCYAYVVSD

-472 EQREA
+472 EEREA
-477 ASFVTAGRTEQG
+477 SSFVSAGREEQA

-494 SGRITITPVDVN
+494 SGRITITPVEVM
-506 LPEKPDLKD
+506 LTEKPDLTS
-515 LPKTTKAKVTWD
+515 LPKDTKAKLSWD
-527 AKKKVLTITSPLTE
+527 AKKRRLTISAPLSVEESEAVQNTVSGDTSR
-541 EETETLKSSVVWEAS
+541 
-556 KDAIEHAGV
+556 DAIIRAAE
-565 ASRTKAVTVFQS
+565 ASRTQAVTVFLT

-582 LDFRVPQMAVM
+582 LDFRVPQLAVM

-607 DYPWDLPTGH
+607 DYPWNLPTAH
-617 AAPEADLLKQLN
+617 AAPDTDSLRSLKLSD
-629 LANSVRDGGTIDI
+629 SVRDGGTIDI

-662 YRPEHWTEARL
+662 YRPEHWTEAKL

-693 FVSSWLAHLLL
+693 FVSGWLGKLLI

-710 GRANRQK
+710 ARANRQK
-717 FLIRQLIEEQI
+717 FLIRQSIEAQI
-728 KGLRKT
+728 KHLRKT

-744 FGDDRE
+744 FGDDRA
-750 EHIKVDGSY
+750 EHVKVDGSY

-778 GEADFQNHYYPR
+778 GEADFQHHYYPR

-833 TSEGR
+833 TAEGR

-845 KLPDKTILVVEY
+845 RLPDKTILVVEY
-857 KGADR
+857 KGGDR
-862 YAAAKMDRDMGDL
+862 YAAAKVDRDIGDL
-875 WAELSDGRCRFVM
+875 WAEMSNGKCRFAM
-888 ATDKKWGAIEE
+888 ATDKKWGTIEAA
-899 KLK
+899 LP

>member
-1 MEPLTPKLYQESV
+1 MTLLTPKNYQESV

-19 AYFNACQETGDPDTA
+19 SYFNACHENGDPDAA
-34 FYRTTKELWGNGSQ
+34 FYQTTKELWGQGSP
-48 YQSISGF
+48 YRPIAGF

-104 REQTYKALKNREH
+104 REQTFKALKNREH
-117 PYHHDLKL
+117 PYHRDLRL
-125 TGPVTVIDLAEA
+125 AGPVTVIDLAEA
-137 RSLTRATLDTST
+137 KSITRPTMD
-149 VVIVATST
+149 TST

-164 QAFRREDTEG
+164 QAFRREDTEY
-174 LKVYESSGALMHHFE
+174 LKVYESSGVLMHHFE
-189 GLDEAQRANLLT
+189 GLDEGQKANLLT
-201 ENGGDR
+201 ESGGDG
-207 PAVIPFSFANV
+207 PPTIPFSLANV

-248 SGILELTATPDTA
+248 SGILELTATPDTK

-269 SVSAAELKAEDMIK
+269 SVSATELKAEDMIK
-283 LPIQLETIPD
+283 LPIQLETIAD
-293 WQKCLATAIDC
+293 WQKCLATAIDR
-304 REQLHEAARQEH
+304 REQLHEAARLEH
-316 NAGAKYLRPLVL
+316 NAGTHYLRPLVL
-328 IQAQARRKDVETLD
+328 IQAQPRRAGMETLD
-342 VAAVKKELIEN
+342 VAAVKKELMAN

-380 GILSSKCPVRFV
+380 GILSPKCPVRFV
-392 ITQQALAEGWD
+392 LTQQALAEGWD

-431 QPQAAKRATPALN
+431 QPQAEKRANPALN
-444 RCYSYVVSD
+444 RCYAYVVSD

-472 EQREA
+472 EEREA
-477 ASFVTAGRTEQG
+477 SSFVSAGREEQA

-494 SGRITITPVDVN
+494 SGRITIRPVDIE
-506 LPEKPDLKD
+506 LSEKPNLQE
-515 LPKTTKAKVTWD
+515 LPKATKAKVTWD
-527 AKKKVLTITSPLTE
+527 AKKKVLTISSPLTE
-541 EETETLKSSVVWEAS
+541 AETESLKASVIWESSKEAI
-556 KDAIEHAGV
+556 AEAGLV
-565 ASRTKAVTVFQS
+565 SRTKAVVIFQT

-582 LDFRVPQMAVM
+582 LDFRVPQLAVM

-607 DYPWDLPTGH
+607 EYPWDLPTAH
-617 AAPEADLLKQLN
+617 AAPEPDSLRSLHLG
-629 LANSVRDGGTIDI
+629 NSVRDGGTIDI
-642 DEGKVKV
+642 DDGKVKV
-649 RFMAELQRDLGLA
+649 RFMAELQKDLGLA
-662 YRPEHWTEARL
+662 YRPEHWTEAKL

-693 FVSSWLAHLLL
+693 FVSAWLGKLLFL
-704 QDGYDL
+704 DDYDL
-710 GRANRQK
+710 ARANRQK
-717 FLIRQLIEEQI
+717 FLIRQLIEAQI
-728 KGLRKT
+728 KHLRKA
-734 AVREAYQQTL
+734 AVRQAYQQTL
-744 FGDDRE
+744 FGDERADRV
-750 EHIKVDGSY
+750 KVDGSY

-778 GEADFQNHYYPR
+778 GEADFQHHYYPR

-813 RIDFWVRNLV
+813 RIEFWVRNLV

-833 TSEGR
+833 TAEGR

-845 KLPDKTILVVEY
+845 RLPDKTIMVVEY

-862 YAAAKMDRDMGDL
+862 YAAAKVDRDIGDL
-875 WAELSDGRCRFVM
+875 WAEMSHGRCRFAM
-888 ATDKKWGAIEE
+888 ATDKKWSVIEE
-899 KLK
+899 QLPH